1 MDSLGSYTFGA
12 SVLALAAALAYLF
25 LRKPAKK
32 PHHPVHLDYQ
42 SIEIEVGTTLQSID
56 RYNEA

>member
-25 LRKPAKK
+25 EAIFTALE
-32 PHHPVHLDYQ
+32 VHYPML
-42 SIEIEVGTTLQSID
+42 TL
-56 RYNEA
+56 